1 MSTLDAGKVQI
12 YYGNGQG
19 KSSAALGNAL
29 RYACTDKKAII
40 ITFLKGPDQGDFM
53 SRLEPEIR
61 FFRFERS
68 NANFDSLTD
77 EEKAEEKQN
86 IRNGL
91 NFAKK
96 VLSTEE
102 CDLLILD
109 EVLGAVS
116 EDMITADEIKNVLSV
131 RSIFTNVILTG
142 RALPEELRDSAD
154 EIVNILA
161 EKVS

>member
-29 RYACTDKKAII
+29 RYACTDKKAIF

-68 NANFDSLTD
+68 NADFDSLTD

>member
-1 MSTLDAGKVQI
+1 
-12 YYGNGQG
+12 
-19 KSSAALGNAL
+19 
-29 RYACTDKKAII
+29 
-40 ITFLKGPDQGDFM
+40 M

-68 NANFDSLTD
+68 NADFDSLTD